1 MRLELRNARER
12 IVEIPREADRAIVD
26 EDVRRRLLARD
37 GIHGV
42 IESVLAKPPAHTHGM
57 PRREDDDVEA
67 TRAERLE
74 EGTRAGPRRVPVIG
88 ITPSSIV
95 VEDAVQIDADDGA
108 NRIVEVEA
116 PHAIERARPAML

>member
-1 MRLELRNARER
+1 
-12 IVEIPREADRAIVD
+12 
-26 EDVRRRLLARD
+26 
-37 GIHGV
+37 
-42 IESVLAKPPAHTHGM
+42 
-57 PRREDDDVEA
+57 
-67 TRAERLE
+67 
-74 EGTRAGPRRVPVIG
+74 VIG